1 MKLVY
6 VAGAYS
12 AEDPI
17 KVKENV
23 LIAEKHSVDLLRR
36 GYAVF
41 TPHKIWPTY
50 EGHGFTWDDWM
61 EVGLEILKRCDA
73 IAMIPGWE
81 GSRGST
87 IEHERALEWG
97 KRIMYL

>member
-1 MKLVY
+1 MELVY
-6 VAGAYS
+6 LAGAYT
-12 AEDPI
+12 DKNPW

-23 LIAEKHSVDLLRR
+23 LQAEKYSVLLLRK

-50 EGHGFTWDDWM
+50 DGYNFTWDDWM
-61 EVGLEILKRCDA
+61 EVGLEILKRCDS
-73 IAMIPGWE
+73 IAMVPNWKDSKGA
-81 GSRGST
+81 T

-97 KRIMYL
+97 KKVIYL